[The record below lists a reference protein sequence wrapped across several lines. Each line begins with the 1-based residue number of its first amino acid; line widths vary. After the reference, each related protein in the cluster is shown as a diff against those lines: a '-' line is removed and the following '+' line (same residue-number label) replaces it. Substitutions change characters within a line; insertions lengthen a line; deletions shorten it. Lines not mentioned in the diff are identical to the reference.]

1 MKTTLLFHILIVLF
15 VLRNMPTREREREKL
30 ENIPHAFKF
39 VLAFSFSLTRTNY
52 VTREQYNI
60 HLK

>member
-15 VLRNMPTREREREKL
+15 VLRNMAPREREKL
-30 ENIPHAFKF
+30 QNIPHAFKF
-39 VLAFSFSLTRTNY
+39 VSAFSFSLTQTNY